1 MAQSILNET
10 DSSRQNAIETAVA
23 QRASSHHH
31 AQGKVLGKKGDENLP
46 KNVNSTKQARE
57 EELQRREKLAVDY
70 RNIISNNKKA
80 KEKAEEAR
88 MVTGNIGFLTHK
100 RAYELEETSKTASAA
115 DAKDD
120 GNESSD
126 CDEDDSEVPPLM

>member
-1 MAQSILNET
+1 VSDLSQLSVLTIHLLFSIYT
-10 DSSRQNAIETAVA
+10 FCSSE
-23 QRASSHHH
+23 
-31 AQGKVLGKKGDENLP
+31 
-46 KNVNSTKQARE
+46 
-57 EELQRREKLAVDY
+57 RRSLSDCH
-70 RNIISNNKKA
+70 S
-80 KEKAEEAR
+80 
-88 MVTGNIGFLTHK
+88 GFLTHK